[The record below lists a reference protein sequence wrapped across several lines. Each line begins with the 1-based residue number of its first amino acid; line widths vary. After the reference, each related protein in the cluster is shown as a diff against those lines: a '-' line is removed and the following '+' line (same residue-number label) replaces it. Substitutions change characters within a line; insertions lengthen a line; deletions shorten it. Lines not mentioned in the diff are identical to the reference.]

1 MTLAIQYTGDDSD
14 PKPALGL
21 APAPTDVEP
30 PNRHPSMLTAFEKA
44 PVSRTEIKIS
54 GQCAVNT
61 FDEVEVSLDDRLR
74 VVGEFRVVKVLH
86 YVDKAGEVVRQQ
98 VIAPISDLEL
108 VPWDPADPTDDGIV
122 RVRP

>member
-1 MTLAIQYTGDDSD
+1 MTLAIHYTGDE
-14 PKPALGL
+14 PQKPALAL
-21 APAPTDVEP
+21 APTDVDKA
-30 PNRHPSMLTAFEKA
+30 RHPSTITPFEKA

-61 FDEVEVSLDDRLR
+61 YDEVEVSLDDRMR

-86 YVDKAGEVVRQQ
+86 YVDKSGAVVRQQ
-98 VIAPISDLEL
+98 VIAPITDLEL
-108 VPWDPADPTDDGIV
+108 VPWDPADPTDNGIV

>member
-1 MTLAIQYTGDDSD
+1 MTLAIQYTGGEPE
-14 PKPALGL
+14 PKPTLGL
-21 APAPTDVEP
+21 APEPQGPTSVD
-30 PNRHPSMLTAFEKA
+30 RHALPAFEKA

-61 FDEVEVSLDDRLR
+61 FDEVAVGLDDRLR

>member
-1 MTLAIQYTGDDSD
+1 MTLAIHYTGDE
-14 PKPALGL
+14 PQKPALAL
-21 APAPTDVEP
+21 APTDVDTGKP
-30 PNRHPSMLTAFEKA
+30 TTLAAFEKA

-61 FDEVEVSLDDRLR
+61 YDEVEVSLDDRMR

-86 YVDKAGEVVRQQ
+86 YVDKAGAVVRQQ
-98 VIAPISDLEL
+98 VIAPITDLEL
-108 VPWDPADPTDDGIV
+108 VPWDPADPTDNGIV

>member
-21 APAPTDVEP
+21 APEP
-30 PNRHPSMLTAFEKA
+30 ETRVDRNALPAFEKA

-61 FDEVEVSLDDRLR
+61 FDEVAVGLDDRLR